1 MQRQLLQI
9 ADKIPDDIALTILK
23 SFAKLLSREPEPAP
37 KTPFIRAFA
46 KRNGTIDKSF
56 SVIAEEDEEQLKHYE
71 SGNSEDENECTF
83 NYKVTASAQ
92 QIVYG
97 EGSQEERPYDTDN
110 EIVPAGRGGSA
121 ENLDEGIE
129 MEMPKLLP
137 ADADTEDTIQVT
149 DEEKLFDEIDLAE
162 AAEDNLGEP
171 EEIIQEAIEEIIE
184 VEEQPI
190 IREPTPTEAPKVSLD
205 DIEREIQEMQKFLFT
220 KGVKPEKKDEKVDG
234 NATQSINQEIED
246 SKNTED
252 AYQLEFCMNLR
263 NRSDDDSENNQR
275 LLHNKYLLSENYKE
289 EVTEAGPI
297 FDPAVPNT
305 TEDFMKVKSV
315 SQQMDR
321 KKQKVQALDMS
332 WQNVM
337 ETQRKLYRWE
347 WLENPF
353 PRTSTNVLSSL
364 KALTV
369 RKDTEERCRTAEKYK
384 I

>member
-9 ADKIPDDIALTILK
+9 ADKIPDDITLTILK

-46 KRNGTIDKSF
+46 KMNGTIDKSF

-71 SGNSEDENECTF
+71 SSNSEGENECTF

-92 QIVYG
+92 QVVYG
-97 EGSQEERPYDTDN
+97 EGSQEDRPYDTDN
-110 EIVPAGRGGSA
+110 EIVPAERGGSA

-137 ADADTEDTIQVT
+137 ADADIEDTIQVT
-149 DEEKLFDEIDLAE
+149 DEEKLFDEIDLVE
-162 AAEDNLGEP
+162 AIADNLDEP
-171 EEIIQEAIEEIIE
+171 EEIIQEAIDEIIE
-184 VEEQPI
+184 VEEPPI

-220 KGVKPEKKDEKVDG
+220 KGVKPEKKVERK
-234 NATQSINQEIED
+234 AESINHEIAN
-246 SKNTED
+246 SQNIED
-252 AYQLEFCMNLR
+252 AYLLDFCVKLR
-263 NRSDDDSENNQR
+263 NRSDEEDTENYQR
-275 LLHNKYLLSENYKE
+275 NLHNKYLLSENYKE
-289 EVTEAGPI
+289 EITEDGPI

-305 TEDFMKVKSV
+305 PEDFMKVKSV

-332 WQNVM
+332 WMNVM

-347 WLENPF
+347 WLENSF
-353 PRTSTNVLSSL
+353 PRRSTKVLSSL

-369 RKDTEERCRTAEKYK
+369 REDTEERRRTAEKY
-384 I
+384 